1 MKKSALLLGVCA
13 LALAGF
19 ATAPASAQERVIK
32 IAGFGAKTGP
42 VRSFGVN
49 SEAAMRAAAAEINAK
64 GGIKLAD
71 GKMAKVVVSFDD
83 DRCQAE
89 DGINLVRRY
98 ASSDVLIAI
107 GPTCSNVAEPLFGI
121 LQKKLA
127 DEKDSGLR
135 FPIFTDVAVKGGLAQ
150 ISEWAFRNTPNEPL
164 LYDALFKY
172 LQAKRPELKTIM
184 GGKEGDFAHSKAGWD
199 AVMKTTAPKYG
210 YTIVGEVEWKLTDTT
225 FTTQVREMKAKNADV
240 IAIAAHP
247 FTLCGVVK
255 EMARQGVKPK
265 LIIGLTSSSSMETM
279 EGCARQ
285 VEGAI
290 IPTTFAPVNAEA
302 KRVAGLIAKQKG
314 SADLHSTAAWENM
327 IILKGV
333 IEAAKIDGKPET
345 LAADRRK
352 VRDALATLKETQGL
366 LGVTKRTDD
375 REAIKPFVFV
385 TATKGQWVVTYD
397 PTKPN

>member
-1 MKKSALLLGVCA
+1 MKKSALLLGAAVI
-13 LALAGF
+13 ALAGF
-19 ATAPASAQERVIK
+19 GAAPSLAQEKTIK

-49 SEAAMRAAAAEINAK
+49 SEAAMRAAAEEINAK
-64 GGIKLAD
+64 GGIKLGD
-71 GKMAKVVVSFDD
+71 GSMAKVVVTFDD

-89 DGINLVRRY
+89 DGINIVRRL
-98 ASSDVLIAI
+98 ASSDSLIAV

-121 LQKKLA
+121 LQKKV
-127 DEKDSGLR
+127 DDNSDSGLR
-135 FPIFTDVAVKGGLAQ
+135 FPIFTDVAVKAGLAK

-172 LQAKRPELKTIM
+172 LQEKRPELKTIM

-199 AVMKTTAPKYG
+199 LVMKVAAPKHG
-210 YTIVGEVEWKLTDTT
+210 MQVVGEVEWKLTDTT

-240 IAIAAHP
+240 VAIAAHP

-285 VEGAI
+285 VEGTI
-290 IPTTFAPVNAEA
+290 IPTTFAPVNDES
-302 KRVAGLIAKQKG
+302 KRVAELIAKHKG

-327 IILKGV
+327 IILKDV
-333 IEAAKIDGKPET
+333 IERAQIGGKPET
-345 LAADRRK
+345 LAEDRRK
-352 VRDALATLKETQGL
+352 VRDVLASLKETQGL
-366 LGVTKRTDD
+366 LGVTKRTED
-375 REAIKPFVFV
+375 REAVKPFVFV
-385 TATKGQWVVTYD
+385 TAKGGNWVVTYD

>member
-1 MKKSALLLGVCA
+1 MKKSALFLGA
-13 LALAGF
+13 AAIALAGF
-19 ATAPASAQERVIK
+19 GTAPATAQERTIK

-49 SEAAMRAAAAEINAK
+49 SEAAMVAAAEEINKK

-71 GKMAKVVVSFDD
+71 GTMAKVVVTFDD

-89 DGINLVRRY
+89 DGINIVRRL
-98 ASSDVLIAI
+98 ASGDTLIAV

-121 LQKKLA
+121 LQKKVG
-127 DEKDSGLR
+127 DDKDSGLR
-135 FPIFTDVAVKGGLAQ
+135 FPIFTDVAVKGGLAK

-172 LQAKRPELKTIM
+172 LREKQPGLKTIM

-199 AVMKTTAPKYG
+199 LVMKVAAPKYG
-210 YTIVGEVEWKLTDTT
+210 FEVVGEVEWKLTDTT
-225 FTTQVREMKAKNADV
+225 FTTQVRELKAKNPDV

-255 EMARQGVKPK
+255 EMSRQGVKPK

-290 IPTTFAPVNAEA
+290 IPTTFAPVNDEA
-302 KRVAGLIAKQKG
+302 KRVAALIAKHKG

-327 IILKGV
+327 MILKEV
-333 IEAAKIDGKPET
+333 IEKAGITGKPET
-345 LAADRRK
+345 LAADRKK
-352 VRDALATLKETQGL
+352 VRDGLAALKETQGL
-366 LGVTKRTDD
+366 LGVTKRTED

-385 TATKGQWVVTYD
+385 TAKGGNWVVTYD

>member
-1 MKKSALLLGVCA
+1 
-13 LALAGF
+13 
-19 ATAPASAQERVIK
+19 
-32 IAGFGAKTGP
+32 
-42 VRSFGVN
+42 
-49 SEAAMRAAAAEINAK
+49 
-64 GGIKLAD
+64 
-71 GKMAKVVVSFDD
+71 
-83 DRCQAE
+83 
-89 DGINLVRRY
+89 VRRY
-98 ASSDVLIAI
+98 AGGDVLIAI
-107 GPTCSNVAEPLFGI
+107 GPTCSPVAEALYGV
-121 LQKKLA
+121 LQKKVA
-127 DEKDSGLR
+127 DDKDSGLR
-135 FPIFTDVAVKGGLAQ
+135 FPVFTDVAVKAGLAQ

-199 AVMKTTAPKYG
+199 TVMKVAAPKYG
-210 YTIVGEVEWKLTDTT
+210 MTVVGEVEWKLTDTT

-240 IAIAAHP
+240 VAIAAHP

-265 LIIGLTSSSSMETM
+265 LIVGLTSSSSMETM
-279 EGCARQ
+279 EGCKTQ
-285 VEGAI
+285 VEGAL
-290 IPTTFAPVNAEA
+290 IPTTYAPVNDEA
-302 KRVAGLIAKQKG
+302 KRVAGLIAKHKG

-327 IILKGV
+327 IILKSV
-333 IEAAKIDGKPET
+333 IEAAKIDGKPDT

-352 VRDALATLKETQGL
+352 VRDALAALKETQGL

-385 TATKGQWVVTYD
+385 TAQKGLWVVTYD

>member
-1 MKKSALLLGVCA
+1 MKKSTLLLGAAVV
-13 LALAGF
+13 ALAGF
-19 ATAPASAQERVIK
+19 AAAPAMSQERTIK

-64 GGIKLAD
+64 GGVKLAD
-71 GKMAKVVVSFDD
+71 GSKAKIVVSFDD

-89 DGINLVRRY
+89 DGINIVRRL
-98 ASSDVLIAI
+98 ASSDTLIAV

-121 LQKKLA
+121 LQKKV
-127 DEKDSGLR
+127 DDDKDSGLK
-135 FPIFTDVAVKGGLAQ
+135 FPIFTDVAVKAGLAK

-172 LQAKRPELKTIM
+172 LREKQPGLKTIM

-199 AVMKTTAPKYG
+199 AVMKVAAPKYG
-210 YTIVGEVEWKLTDTT
+210 FEIVGETEWKLTDTT
-225 FTTQVREMKAKNADV
+225 FTTQVREMKAKNPDV

-285 VEGAI
+285 VEGTI
-290 IPTTFAPVNAEA
+290 IPTTFAPVNPES
-302 KRVAGLIAKQKG
+302 KRVAALIAKHKG

-327 IILKGV
+327 IILKEV
-333 IEAAKIDGKPET
+333 IEKAGITGKPET

-352 VRDALATLKETQGL
+352 IRDVLAGLKETQGL
-366 LGVTKRTDD
+366 LGITKRTDD
-375 REAIKPFVFV
+375 REAVKPFVFV
-385 TATKGQWVVTYD
+385 TAKGGNWVVTYD

>member
-1 MKKSALLLGVCA
+1 MKKSALLLGAAVI
-13 LALAGF
+13 ALAGF
-19 ATAPASAQERVIK
+19 GTAPVSAQERTIK

-49 SEAAMRAAAAEINAK
+49 SEAAMLAAAEEINKK

-71 GKMAKVVVSFDD
+71 GTMAKVVVTFDD

-89 DGINLVRRY
+89 DGINIVRRL
-98 ASSDVLIAI
+98 ASSDTLIAV

-121 LQKKLA
+121 LQKKV
-127 DEKDSGLR
+127 DDNSDSGLR
-135 FPIFTDVAVKGGLAQ
+135 FPIFTDVAVKAGLAK

-164 LYDALFKY
+164 LYDALFRY
-172 LQAKRPELKTIM
+172 LREKQPGLKTIM

-199 AVMKTTAPKYG
+199 LVMKVAAPKYG
-210 YTIVGEVEWKLTDTT
+210 FEVTGEVEWKLTDTT
-225 FTTQVREMKAKNADV
+225 FTTQVREMKAKNPDV

-255 EMARQGVKPK
+255 EMSRQGVKPK

-285 VEGAI
+285 VDGAI
-290 IPTTFAPVNAEA
+290 IPTTFAPVNDEA
-302 KRVAGLIAKQKG
+302 KRVAELIAKHKG

-327 IILKGV
+327 MILKEV
-333 IEAAKIDGKPET
+333 IEKAGITGKPET
-345 LAADRRK
+345 LAADRKK
-352 VRDALATLKETQGL
+352 VRDGLAALKETQGL
-366 LGVTKRTDD
+366 LGVTKRTED

-385 TATKGQWVVTYD
+385 TAKDGNWVVTYD